1 MFFQIKFAKKMIGYL
16 SESESEYRL
25 RKIGRKVF
33 TSVERIGNLKQSLFG
48 AIEKF
53 FLNRE
58 LRNNLLKD

>member
-1 MFFQIKFAKKMIGYL
+1 MIGYL